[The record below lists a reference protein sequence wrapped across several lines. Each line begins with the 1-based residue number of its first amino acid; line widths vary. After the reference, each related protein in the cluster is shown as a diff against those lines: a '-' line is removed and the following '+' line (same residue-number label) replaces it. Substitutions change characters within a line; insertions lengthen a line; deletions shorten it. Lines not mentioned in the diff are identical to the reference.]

1 MAVLN
6 DSPAPAPA
14 PAPENGRAEST
25 AVVTWFLTT
34 PHQLK
39 LHVERTHGLDDRD
52 LLYDPARGKYLA
64 LSGSAGAL
72 ISHFDGTRTGTD
84 VLAQLRQE
92 PTRAQ
97 TERVARLF
105 HDIRQNGFLTEPP
118 LNERGRE
125 VTARFARRE
134 HMFRFPMV
142 RNVGR
147 FLEPVTSPWL
157 SVPPLALVI
166 GWLLLAA
173 TGVGFGIAGLTST
186 EVRSMPTNLWVVPL
200 VMAAQIAAHEL
211 AHAMV
216 CQYLRVPAREA
227 GVALMLYF
235 LPVGYVDRT
244 DSYRVRS
251 RSGRIMIAMAGPLS
265 DQVWFGAAGVLAL
278 TAPDPVAHMAVVVMV
293 CQILLT
299 VMNFNPLTPSDGYH
313 AVTAALGI
321 INMRGNA
328 LLYAVHLVLH
338 TPLPTNFDAK
348 GPTERAWLLVYAVGC
363 LGFVVIALLSI
374 VRAAGTYLA
383 VFL

>member
-14 PAPENGRAEST
+14 LEDGRAEST
-25 AVVTWFLTT
+25 DLVTWFLTT
-34 PHQLK
+34 SHQLK

-52 LLYDPARGKYLA
+52 LLYDTARGKYMA

-72 ISHFDGTRTGTD
+72 INHFDGARTGAE
-84 VLAQLRQE
+84 VLSELRQP
-92 PTRAQ
+92 PTAAQ

-105 HDIRQNGFLTEPP
+105 HDIRQSGFLAEPP
-118 LNERGRE
+118 VGEGGRE
-125 VTARFARRE
+125 ATARFARRE
-134 HMFRFPMV
+134 HMFRFPLIK
-142 RNVGR
+142 NVGR
-147 FLEPVTSPWL
+147 YLEPVSAPL
-157 SVPPLALVI
+157 RSVPPMALIVA
-166 GWLLLAA
+166 WLILAA
-173 TGVGFGIAGLTST
+173 TGVGLGVAGLTST
-186 EVRSMPTNLWVVPL
+186 QVTSMPSNLWVVPL
-200 VMAAQIAAHEL
+200 IMIVQIAVHEL
-211 AHAMV
+211 AHAVV

-251 RSGRIMIAMAGPLS
+251 RSGRVMIAMAGPLS
-265 DQVWFGAAGVLAL
+265 DQIWFGAAGVVAL
-278 TAPDPVAHMAVVVMV
+278 TAPDPVAHIAVVLMV

-313 AVTAALGI
+313 AITAALGI

-328 LLYAVHLVLH
+328 LLYAVHLVLR

-348 GPTERAWLLVYAVGC
+348 GRTERVWLVVYAMGC
-363 LGFVVIALLSI
+363 LGFVAVALVAV
-374 VRAAGTYLA
+374 VRAAGAYLG

>member
-14 PAPENGRAEST
+14 LENGRTEST
-25 AVVTWFLTT
+25 DLVTWFLTT
-34 PHQLK
+34 SHQLK
-39 LHVERTHGLDDRD
+39 LYVERTHGLDERE
-52 LLYDPARGKYLA
+52 LLYDPARGKYMA

-72 ISHFDGTRTGTD
+72 INHFDGVRTGAE
-84 VLAQLRQE
+84 VLAQLRQQ
-92 PTRAQ
+92 PTPAQ

-105 HDIRQNGFLTEPP
+105 HDIRQSGFLTEPP
-118 LNERGRE
+118 VGESGRE
-125 VTARFARRE
+125 ATARFARRE
-134 HMFRFPMV
+134 HMFRFPLI

-147 FLEPVTSPWL
+147 FLEPVTVPL
-157 SVPPLALVI
+157 RSVPPVVLVNV
-166 GWLLLAA
+166 WLVLAA
-173 TGVGFGIAGLTST
+173 IGVGFGITGLTNT
-186 EVRSMPTNLWVVPL
+186 YVGSMPSGLWVVPL
-200 VMAAQIAAHEL
+200 IMAAQIAVHEM

-251 RSGRIMIAMAGPLS
+251 RSGRVMIAMAGPLS
-265 DQVWFGAAGVLAL
+265 DQIWFGAAGIVAL
-278 TAPDPVAHMAVVVMV
+278 TAPEPVAHVAVVVMV

-328 LLYAVHLVLH
+328 LSYGVHLVLR

-348 GPTERAWLLVYAVGC
+348 GRTERAWLVIYAVFC
-363 LGFVVIALLSI
+363 LGFVAIALVAV
-374 VRAAGTYLA
+374 VRAAGGYLGI
-383 VFL
+383 FL